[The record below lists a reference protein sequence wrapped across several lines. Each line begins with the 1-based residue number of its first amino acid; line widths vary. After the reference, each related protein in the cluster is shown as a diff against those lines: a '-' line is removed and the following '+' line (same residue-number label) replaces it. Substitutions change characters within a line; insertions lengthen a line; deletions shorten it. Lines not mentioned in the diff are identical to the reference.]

1 MITDVKV
8 IFECVDKVKK
18 HYRLA
23 ITTYGSDLFT
33 KECTTEIL
41 ECAPQ
46 GQATTARLA
55 LMKTL
60 KATKMNILKD

>member
-8 IFECVDKVKK
+8 IFECVDHNKK

-33 KECTTEIL
+33 EEYTTEIL
-41 ECAPQ
+41 KCAPQ
-46 GQATTARLA
+46 GQARTAHST

-60 KATKMNILKD
+60 KATKMNILRD